1 MTRSTTPTLCSF
13 FTVTSVISSVNGATS
28 GPEQDL
34 VALGECWRFYC
45 KHGSFRPAGQGR
57 FRPRIGKSA
66 VNADR
71 EWRHKIMV
79 MIILLIISV
88 IIFNF
93 FNKISFFYIYNF
105 LSFAFLT
112 PSLIVNIGGEPV
124 SFL

>member
-1 MTRSTTPTLCSF
+1 
-13 FTVTSVISSVNGATS
+13 
-28 GPEQDL
+28 
-34 VALGECWRFYC
+34 
-45 KHGSFRPAGQGR
+45 
-57 FRPRIGKSA
+57 
-66 VNADR
+66 
-71 EWRHKIMV
+71 MV